1 MSHSQKEFSSIYNVL
16 NYERSMD
23 YFRFHELFNSL
34 HEEIVIL
41 SDWSII
47 LDEVLLG
54 ITRRR

>member
-1 MSHSQKEFSSIYNVL
+1 MSHSKNEFSSVYYVL
-16 NYERSMD
+16 NYERSID
-23 YFRFHELFNSL
+23 CFGFHKLFDSL
-34 HEEIVIL
+34 HEELVIL